1 MACASLGHEL
11 LSVSALR
18 ISISSPD
25 WSNFIDSS
33 EKDNVLRGKYSKN
46 ERQVQYF
53 GWYLM
58 AGLPKTKQ
66 TNKISQGCFFN
77 RWVISQGFHRCQ
89 RREILFSFV
98 CALESFAWLIVRKR
112 HLHILTH
119 TVWGEKPLTIP
130 TQLEFPTWST
140 FRWNLRSEMGQLF
153 PAVVSGAQYVPW
165 LVWTCWGRRGVA
177 TCTAD
182 SAQVAI

>member
-1 MACASLGHEL
+1 MCQPGTWVAFSFSTENLNIQSWLVKLHRLKWKRQC
-11 LSVSALR
+11 
-18 ISISSPD
+18 
-25 WSNFIDSS
+25 F
-33 EKDNVLRGKYSKN
+33 
-46 ERQVQYF
+46 ERQVQQKWLAYF